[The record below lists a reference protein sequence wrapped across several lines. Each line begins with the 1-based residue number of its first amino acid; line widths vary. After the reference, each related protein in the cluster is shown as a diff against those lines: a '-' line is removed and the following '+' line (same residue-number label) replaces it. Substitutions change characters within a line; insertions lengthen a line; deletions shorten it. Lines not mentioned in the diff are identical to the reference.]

1 MTNFSE
7 VPGASTSP
15 AELLAVARGDEPA
28 DLVLRGGR
36 LVNVLSGEIQQTAVA
51 IHGGLI
57 AGLGGYEEGRETVD
71 LDHAYL
77 APSYI
82 EGHMH
87 VETTLLTP
95 HELARAAC
103 ARGTGTLVCDPHE
116 IANVLGVRGIEWM
129 LGAGEGAPAELLY
142 TAPSCV
148 PVSAMET
155 AGSAIGEAEVAA
167 LLEDERVV
175 GLAEVMNFPGAVAG
189 DAGVLGKLGAAK
201 GYPVDGHAP
210 GLSGRAL
217 NAYVAA
223 GPGSEH
229 EATALEEGREKLRLG
244 MRVMMREGTPAKDLR
259 ALLPLVTP
267 STERRLMMVNDDV
280 SVADLMDRGH
290 LDHHLR
296 LAVAAGVDP
305 ITALRMVTLNVAEWF
320 ELEDR
325 GAIAPGL
332 RADLVVLR
340 DLEGFETLRTYQ
352 AGRLVARE
360 GRCLREYRLPPGLGP
375 TVRVDWDA
383 VDLSLP
389 VHGKRARVIGVV
401 PGQVLT
407 RALLETPSAE
417 DGLAVADPSRDL
429 LKLAVVERH
438 TGRSTRA
445 VALVRGLGL
454 QRGAL
459 ASSVAHDHH
468 NVMLT
473 GTDDADMLLAGREVG
488 RLGGGFVVAAE
499 GEVLASVALPIAG
512 LMSPAPFAEVRT
524 RYDRVLEAARS
535 LGCHLDDP
543 FMTLSFLGLC
553 VIPELKLTD
562 KGLVD
567 VARFELVSPFV

>member
-7 VPGASTSP
+7 APGASTSP

-36 LVNVLSGEIQQTAVA
+36 LVNVLSGEIQETAVA

-71 LDHAYL
+71 LDDAYL

-95 HELARAAC
+95 HDLARAAC

-155 AGSAIGEAEVAA
+155 AGSAFGEAEVAA

-217 NAYVAA
+217 HAYVAA

-244 MRVMMREGTPAKDLR
+244 MRVMLREGTPAKDLR

-267 STERRLMMVNDDV
+267 STERRLLMVNDDV

-429 LKLAVVERH
+429 LKLAVGGRP
-438 TGRSTRA
+438 TGRTTTA

-488 RLGGGFVVAAE
+488 RQGGGFVVAAE
-499 GEVLASVALPIAG
+499 GEVLASVSLPIAG

>member
-7 VPGASTSP
+7 APGASTSP

-36 LVNVLSGEIQQTAVA
+36 LVNVLSGEIQETAVA

-267 STERRLMMVNDDV
+267 STERRLLMVNDDV

-383 VDLSLP
+383 FDLSLP

-401 PGQVLT
+401 PGQLLT

-438 TGRSTRA
+438 TGRSTTA

-454 QRGAL
+454 ERGAL

-499 GEVLASVALPIAG
+499 GEVLASVRYPSRG
-512 LMSPAPFAEVRT
+512 SCRPPRSPRCERGTTACSRPR
-524 RYDRVLEAARS
+524 DRWVATS
-535 LGCHLDDP
+535 
-543 FMTLSFLGLC
+543 T
-553 VIPELKLTD
+553 IP
-562 KGLVD
+562 
-567 VARFELVSPFV
+567 S

>member
-1 MTNFSE
+1 VTNFSE
-7 VPGASTSP
+7 APGASTSP

-36 LVNVLSGEIQQTAVA
+36 LVNVLSGEIQETAVA

-103 ARGTGTLVCDPHE
+103 TRGTGTLVCDPHE

-267 STERRLMMVNDDV
+267 STERRLLMVNDDV

-438 TGRSTRA
+438 TGRSTTA

-454 QRGAL
+454 ERGAL

-567 VARFELVSPFV
+567 VERFDLVSPFV

>member
-7 VPGASTSP
+7 APGASTSP
-15 AELLAVARGDEPA
+15 AELLAVARGEEPA

-36 LVNVLSGEIQQTAVA
+36 LVNVLSGEIQETAVA

-71 LDHAYL
+71 LDDAYL

-280 SVADLMDRGH
+280 SVGDLMDRGH

-296 LAVAAGVDP
+296 LAVAAGIDP

-429 LKLAVVERH
+429 LKLAVV
-438 TGRSTRA
+438 
-445 VALVRGLGL
+445 RGLGL
-454 QRGAL
+454 ERGAL

>member
-1 MTNFSE
+1 VTNFSE
-7 VPGASTSP
+7 APGASTSP

-36 LVNVLSGEIQQTAVA
+36 LVNVLSGEIQETAVA

-71 LDHAYL
+71 LDDAYL

-438 TGRSTRA
+438 TGRSTTA

-488 RLGGGFVVAAE
+488 RLGGGFVAAAE

>member
-1 MTNFSE
+1 
-7 VPGASTSP
+7 
-15 AELLAVARGDEPA
+15 
-28 DLVLRGGR
+28 
-36 LVNVLSGEIQQTAVA
+36 
-51 IHGGLI
+51 
-57 AGLGGYEEGRETVD
+57 
-71 LDHAYL
+71 
-77 APSYI
+77 
-82 EGHMH
+82 
-87 VETTLLTP
+87 
-95 HELARAAC
+95 
-103 ARGTGTLVCDPHE
+103 
-116 IANVLGVRGIEWM
+116 
-129 LGAGEGAPAELLY
+129 
-142 TAPSCV
+142 
-148 PVSAMET
+148 
-155 AGSAIGEAEVAA
+155 
-167 LLEDERVV
+167 
-175 GLAEVMNFPGAVAG
+175 VAG

-217 NAYVAA
+217 NSYVAA

-267 STERRLMMVNDDV
+267 STERRLLMVNDDV

-438 TGRSTRA
+438 TGRSTTA

-454 QRGAL
+454 ERGAL

>member
-7 VPGASTSP
+7 APGASTSL

-36 LVNVLSGEIQQTAVA
+36 LVNVLSGEIQETAVA

-267 STERRLMMVNDDV
+267 STERRLLMVNDDV

-438 TGRSTRA
+438 TGRSTTA

-454 QRGAL
+454 ERGAL

>member
-1 MTNFSE
+1 MERDGQSGRYDRKPALRRANSLPQDSVPNQRRTVATRRRHERERPVTNFSE
-7 VPGASTSP
+7 APGASRPP

-36 LVNVLSGEIQQTAVA
+36 LVNVFSGEIQQTAVA

-71 LDHAYL
+71 LDDAYL

-95 HELARAAC
+95 YEL
-103 ARGTGTLVCDPHE
+103 
-116 IANVLGVRGIEWM
+116 
-129 LGAGEGAPAELLY
+129 
-142 TAPSCV
+142 
-148 PVSAMET
+148 VSAMES
-155 AGSAIGEAEVAA
+155 AGAKIGEAEVAA

-244 MRVMMREGTPAKDLR
+244 MRLMMREGTPAKDLR

-267 STERRLMMVNDDV
+267 STERRLLMVNDDV
-280 SVADLMDRGH
+280 SVAELMDRGH

-305 ITALRMVTLNVAEWF
+305 ISALRMVTLNVAEWF
-320 ELEDR
+320 GLEDR

-352 AGRLVARE
+352 AGRLVARS
-360 GRCLREYRLPPGLGP
+360 GRCLREHRPPPGLGP

-383 VDLSLP
+383 VDFSLP

-407 RALLETPSAE
+407 RALLETPSSK

-438 TGRSTRA
+438 TGRSTTA

-454 QRGAL
+454 QQGAL

-473 GTDDADMLLAGREVG
+473 GTDDADMLLAGRELG

-499 GEVLASVALPIAG
+499 GEVLASVSLPIAG
-512 LMSPAPFAEVRT
+512 LMSPAPFPEVRA
-524 RYDRVLEAARS
+524 RYDHALEAARS

>member
-7 VPGASTSP
+7 APGASKSP
-15 AELLAVARGDEPA
+15 AELLAVARGEEPA
-28 DLVLRGGR
+28 DLVLHGGR

-71 LDHAYL
+71 LDDAYL

-116 IANVLGVRGIEWM
+116 IGNVLGVRGIEWM

-155 AGSAIGEAEVAA
+155 AGSAIGEAEVTA

-244 MRVMMREGTPAKDLR
+244 MRVMLREGTPAKDLR

-438 TGRSTRA
+438 TGRSTTA

>member
-7 VPGASTSP
+7 APGASKSP

-36 LVNVLSGEIQQTAVA
+36 LVNVLSGEIQETAVA

-229 EATALEEGREKLRLG
+229 EATTLEEGREKLRLG

-259 ALLPLVTP
+259 VLLPLVTP
-267 STERRLMMVNDDV
+267 STERRLLMVNDDV

-438 TGRSTRA
+438 TGRSTTA

-454 QRGAL
+454 ERGAL

-488 RLGGGFVVAAE
+488 RQGGGFVVAAE

>member
-1 MTNFSE
+1 VTNFSE
-7 VPGASTSP
+7 APGASKSP

-36 LVNVLSGEIQQTAVA
+36 LVNVLSGEIQETAVA

-267 STERRLMMVNDDV
+267 STERRLLMVNDDV

-438 TGRSTRA
+438 TGRSTTA

-488 RLGGGFVVAAE
+488 RQGGGFVVAAE
-499 GEVLASVALPIAG
+499 GEVLASVSLPIAG
-512 LMSPAPFAEVRT
+512 LMSPAPFAEVRA
-524 RYDRVLEAARS
+524 RYDHALEAARS

>member
-7 VPGASTSP
+7 APGASTSL

-36 LVNVLSGEIQQTAVA
+36 LVNVLSGEIQETAVA

-267 STERRLMMVNDDV
+267 STERRLLMVNDDV

-305 ITALRMVTLNVAEWF
+305 ITTLRMVTLNVAEWF

-438 TGRSTRA
+438 TGRSTTA

-488 RLGGGFVVAAE
+488 RLGGGFVVVAE

>member
-1 MTNFSE
+1 
-7 VPGASTSP
+7 
-15 AELLAVARGDEPA
+15 LLAAARGDAPA

-36 LVNVLSGEIQQTAVA
+36 LANVLSGEIQETAVA

-57 AGLGGYEEGRETVD
+57 AGLGDYDEGRETVD
-71 LDHAYL
+71 LDGAYL
-77 APSYI
+77 APSYV
-82 EGHMH
+82 EGHIH
-87 VETTLLTP
+87 VETTLLAP

-103 ARGTGTLVCDPHE
+103 TRGTGTLVCDPHE
-116 IANVLGVRGIEWM
+116 IGNVLGARGVEWM
-129 LGAGEGAPAELLY
+129 LGAGDGAPAELLY

-148 PVSAMET
+148 PVSEMET
-155 AGSAIGEAEVAA
+155 AGARIDGADVAA
-167 LLEDERVV
+167 LLEDERIV

-189 DAGVLGKLGAAK
+189 EAGVLGKLEAAR
-201 GYPVDGHAP
+201 GRPVDGHAP
-210 GLSGRAL
+210 GLSGREL
-217 NAYVAA
+217 SAYVAA
-223 GPGSEH
+223 GAGSEH

-259 ALLPLVTP
+259 ALLPLVAP
-267 STERRLMMVNDDV
+267 NTERRLMMVNDDV

-296 LAVAAGVDP
+296 LAVTAGIDP

-320 ELEDR
+320 GLADR

-340 DLEGFETLRTYQ
+340 DLESFEALRTYH
-352 AGRLVARE
+352 AGRLVAQG
-360 GRCLREYRLPPGLGP
+360 GRCLIGHRPPPMLGP

-389 VHGKRARVIGVV
+389 VRGERARVIGVV

-407 RALLETPSAE
+407 RALLETPATE
-417 DGLAVADPSRDL
+417 DGCAVADPSRDL

-438 TGRSTRA
+438 TGRSAAA

-454 QRGAL
+454 GRGAL
-459 ASSVAHDHH
+459 ASSIAHDHH
-468 NVMLT
+468 NVVLV
-473 GTDDADMLLAGREVG
+473 GAADADMLLAGREVS
-488 RLGGGFVVAAE
+488 RLGGGFVAAAG
-499 GEVLASVALPIAG
+499 GEVLASVPLPIAG
-512 LMSPAPFAEVRT
+512 LMSPASFPEVRAQ
-524 RYDRVLEAARS
+524 YDRALNAARS
-535 LGCHLDDP
+535 LGCRLEDP
-543 FMTLSFLGLC
+543 FMTLSFLGLG

-567 VARFELVSPFV
+567 VARFELVSPFE

>member
-7 VPGASTSP
+7 ATGASKSP

-36 LVNVLSGEIQQTAVA
+36 LVNVLSGEIQETAVA

-71 LDHAYL
+71 LDDAYL

-103 ARGTGTLVCDPHE
+103 VRGTGTLVCDPHE

-155 AGSAIGEAEVAA
+155 AGAKIGEAEVAA

-175 GLAEVMNFPGAVAG
+175 GLAEVMNFPGAVDG
-189 DAGVLGKLGAAK
+189 EAGVLGKLGAAK

-210 GLSGRAL
+210 VLSGRAL

-305 ITALRMVTLNVAEWF
+305 ITAFRMVTLNVAEWF
-320 ELEDR
+320 GLEDR

-352 AGRLVARE
+352 AGRLVARS
-360 GRCLREYRLPPGLGP
+360 GRCLREHRPPPGLGP

-383 VDLSLP
+383 VDFSLP
-389 VHGKRARVIGVV
+389 VRGKRARVIGVV

-407 RALLETPSAE
+407 RALLEIPSSK

-438 TGRSTRA
+438 TGRSTTA

-454 QRGAL
+454 ERGAL

-499 GEVLASVALPIAG
+499 GAVLASVALPIAG

-543 FMTLSFLGLC
+543 FMTLTFLGLC

>member
-7 VPGASTSP
+7 APGASKSP

-36 LVNVLSGEIQQTAVA
+36 LVNVLSGEIQETAVA

-267 STERRLMMVNDDV
+267 STERRLLMVNDDV

-305 ITALRMVTLNVAEWF
+305 ITAIRMVTLNVAEWF

-438 TGRSTRA
+438 TGRSTTA

-473 GTDDADMLLAGREVG
+473 GTDDADMLLAGRELG

-499 GEVLASVALPIAG
+499 GEVLASVSLPIAG

-543 FMTLSFLGLC
+543 FMTLSFVGLC

-567 VARFELVSPFV
+567 VARFELVGPFV

>member
-7 VPGASTSP
+7 APGASTSP

-36 LVNVLSGEIQQTAVA
+36 LVNVLSGEIQETAVA

-189 DAGVLGKLGAAK
+189 EAGVLGKLGAAK

-267 STERRLMMVNDDV
+267 STERRLLMVNDDV

-438 TGRSTRA
+438 TGRSTTA

>member
-7 VPGASTSP
+7 APFASTSP

-36 LVNVLSGEIQQTAVA
+36 LVNVLSGEIQETAVA

-438 TGRSTRA
+438 TGRSTTA

-454 QRGAL
+454 ERGAL

>member
-7 VPGASTSP
+7 APGASTSP

-71 LDHAYL
+71 LDDAYL

-167 LLEDERVV
+167 LLKDERVV

-210 GLSGRAL
+210 ALSGRAL

-244 MRVMMREGTPAKDLR
+244 MRVMMREGTPAKDLL

-267 STERRLMMVNDDV
+267 STERRLLMVNDDV

-320 ELEDR
+320 GLEDR

-383 VDLSLP
+383 VELSLP

-438 TGRSTRA
+438 TGRSTTA

>member
-7 VPGASTSP
+7 APGASKSP

-36 LVNVLSGEIQQTAVA
+36 LVNVLSGEIQETAVA

-95 HELARAAC
+95 HELARVAC

-259 ALLPLVTP
+259 ALFPLVTP

-438 TGRSTRA
+438 TGRSTTA

-454 QRGAL
+454 ERGAL

>member
-1 MTNFSE
+1 VTERSDA
-7 VPGASTSP
+7 PGASKSP

-36 LVNVLSGEIQQTAVA
+36 LVNVLSGEIQETAVA

-71 LDHAYL
+71 LDDAYL

-267 STERRLMMVNDDV
+267 STERRLLMVNDDV

-429 LKLAVVERH
+429 LKPAVVGRH
-438 TGRSTRA
+438 PGRATQA
-445 VALVRGLGL
+445 VARVLGL
-454 QRGAL
+454 ERGAL

>member
-1 MTNFSE
+1 MTNFFE
-7 VPGASTSP
+7 APGASTSP

-267 STERRLMMVNDDV
+267 STERRLLMVNDDV

-296 LAVAAGVDP
+296 LAVAAGIDP

-320 ELEDR
+320 GLEDR

-429 LKLAVVERH
+429 LKLAVV
-438 TGRSTRA
+438 
-445 VALVRGLGL
+445 RGLGL
-454 QRGAL
+454 ERGAL

>member
-1 MTNFSE
+1 MSE
-7 VPGASTSP
+7 RSDAPCASASP
-15 AELLAVARGDEPA
+15 AELLAVARGEEPA

-36 LVNVLSGEIQQTAVA
+36 LVNVLSGEIQQTAIA

-103 ARGTGTLVCDPHE
+103 VRGTGTLVCDPHE

-142 TAPSCV
+142 TVPSCV

-189 DAGVLGKLGAAK
+189 DTGVLGKLGAAK

-244 MRVMMREGTPAKDLR
+244 MRVMLREGTPAKDLR

-320 ELEDR
+320 GLEDR

-438 TGRSTRA
+438 TGRSTTA

-488 RLGGGFVVAAE
+488 RLDGGFVVAAE

>member
-7 VPGASTSP
+7 APGASTSP

-36 LVNVLSGEIQQTAVA
+36 LVNVLSGEIQETAVA

-71 LDHAYL
+71 LDDAYL
-77 APSYI
+77 VPSYI

-438 TGRSTRA
+438 TGRPPTA

-454 QRGAL
+454 ERGAL

>member
-1 MTNFSE
+1 VTKRSDA
-7 VPGASTSP
+7 PRASTSL

-36 LVNVLSGEIQQTAVA
+36 LVNVLSGEIQETAVA

-57 AGLGGYEEGRETVD
+57 AGLGGYKEGRETVD
-71 LDHAYL
+71 LHDTYL

-87 VETTLLTP
+87 VETTLLAP
-95 HELARAAC
+95 HELARVAC

-116 IANVLGVRGIEWM
+116 IGNVLGVRGIEWM

-155 AGSAIGEAEVAA
+155 AGSGIGEAEVAA

-210 GLSGRAL
+210 GLSGHAL
-217 NAYVAA
+217 DAYVAA

-229 EATALEEGREKLRLG
+229 EATVLEEGREKLRLG
-244 MRVMMREGTPAKDLR
+244 MRVMLREGTPAKDLR

-267 STERRLMMVNDDV
+267 RTERRLMMVNDDV

-296 LAVAAGVDP
+296 LAVAAGIDP

-320 ELEDR
+320 GLEDR

-340 DLEGFETLRTYQ
+340 DLEGFEALRTYQ
-352 AGRLVARE
+352 AGRLVARA
-360 GRCLREYRLPPGLGP
+360 GRCLREHRPPPGLGP

-407 RALLETPSAE
+407 RALLETPSSK

-438 TGRSTRA
+438 TGRSTTA

-454 QRGAL
+454 ERGAL

-499 GEVLASVALPIAG
+499 GEVLASVSLPIAG
-512 LMSPAPFAEVRT
+512 LMSPAPFPEVRA
-524 RYDRVLEAARS
+524 RYDHALEAARS

>member
-7 VPGASTSP
+7 APGASTSP

-28 DLVLRGGR
+28 DLVL
-36 LVNVLSGEIQQTAVA
+36 
-51 IHGGLI
+51 HGGLI

-129 LGAGEGAPAELLY
+129 MGAGEGAPAELLY

-259 ALLPLVTP
+259 ALLPLVMP

-438 TGRSTRA
+438 TGRSTTA

-454 QRGAL
+454 ERGAL

-488 RLGGGFVVAAE
+488 RLGGGFVVAVE

>member
-1 MTNFSE
+1 MRQSACEGFCERGATA
-7 VPGASTSP
+7 VTGRPGAPHSP
-15 AELLAVARGDEPA
+15 ASLAELLAAARGDAPA

-71 LDHAYL
+71 LDDAYL
-77 APSYI
+77 APSCI

-103 ARGTGTLVCDPHE
+103 VRGTGTLVCDPHE

-142 TAPSCV
+142 TVPSCV

-189 DAGVLGKLGAAK
+189 DTGVLGKLGAAK

-229 EATALEEGREKLRLG
+229 EATALEEGREKLHLG
-244 MRVMMREGTPAKDLR
+244 MRVMLREGTPAKDLR

-267 STERRLMMVNDDV
+267 STERRLLMVNDDV
-280 SVADLMDRGH
+280 SVADLVDRGH

-320 ELEDR
+320 GLEDR

-340 DLEGFETLRTYQ
+340 DLESFEALRTYH
-352 AGRLVARE
+352 AGRLVAQG
-360 GRCLREYRLPPGLGP
+360 GRCLVGHRPPPMLGP

-389 VHGKRARVIGVV
+389 VRGERARVIGIV

-417 DGLAVADPSRDL
+417 NGLAV
-429 LKLAVVERH
+429 
-438 TGRSTRA
+438 
-445 VALVRGLGL
+445 
-454 QRGAL
+454 
-459 ASSVAHDHH
+459 
-468 NVMLT
+468 
-473 GTDDADMLLAGREVG
+473 
-488 RLGGGFVVAAE
+488 
-499 GEVLASVALPIAG
+499 
-512 LMSPAPFAEVRT
+512 
-524 RYDRVLEAARS
+524 
-535 LGCHLDDP
+535 
-543 FMTLSFLGLC
+543 
-553 VIPELKLTD
+553 
-562 KGLVD
+562 
-567 VARFELVSPFV
+567 

>member
-1 MTNFSE
+1 MTERSE
-7 VPGASTSP
+7 APRASTSP

-36 LVNVLSGEIQQTAVA
+36 LVNVLSGEIQETAVA

-71 LDHAYL
+71 LDDAYL

-87 VETTLLTP
+87 VETTLLAP

-148 PVSAMET
+148 PVSTMET
-155 AGSAIGEAEVAA
+155 AGSGIGEAKVAA

-210 GLSGRAL
+210 GLSGHAL

-244 MRVMMREGTPAKDLR
+244 MRVMLREGTPAKDLR

-280 SVADLMDRGH
+280 SVGDLMDRGH

-296 LAVAAGVDP
+296 LAVAAGIDP

-320 ELEDR
+320 GLEDR

-340 DLEGFETLRTYQ
+340 DLEGFEALRTYQ
-352 AGRLVARE
+352 AGRLVARA
-360 GRCLREYRLPPGLGP
+360 GRCLREHRPPPGLGP
-375 TVRVDWDA
+375 TIRVDWDA

-401 PGQVLT
+401 PGQILT
-407 RALLETPSAE
+407 RALLEIPSSR

-429 LKLAVVERH
+429 LKLAVGGGH
-438 TGRSTRA
+438 TGRSTTA

-454 QRGAL
+454 ERGAL

-488 RLGGGFVVAAE
+488 RQGGGFVVAAE
-499 GEVLASVALPIAG
+499 GEVLASVSLPIAG
-512 LMSPAPFAEVRT
+512 LMSPAPFAEVRA
-524 RYDRVLEAARS
+524 RYDHALGAARS

>member
-7 VPGASTSP
+7 APGASKSP

-36 LVNVLSGEIQQTAVA
+36 LVNVLSGEIQETAVA

-71 LDHAYL
+71 LDDAYL

-155 AGSAIGEAEVAA
+155 AGSAFGEAEVAA

-280 SVADLMDRGH
+280 SVGDLMDRGH

-417 DGLAVADPSRDL
+417 DGLAGADPSRDL

-438 TGRSTRA
+438 TGRSTTA

>member
-1 MTNFSE
+1 MTKRSD
-7 VPGASTSP
+7 ASRASASP

-28 DLVLRGGR
+28 DLILRGGR

-71 LDHAYL
+71 LDDAYL

-116 IANVLGVRGIEWM
+116 IGNVLGVRGIEWM

-189 DAGVLGKLGAAK
+189 EAGVLGKLGAAK

-217 NAYVAA
+217 HAYVAA

-244 MRVMMREGTPAKDLR
+244 MRVMLREGTPAKDLR

-280 SVADLMDRGH
+280 SVGDLMDRGH

-296 LAVAAGVDP
+296 LAVAAGIDP

-320 ELEDR
+320 GLEDR

-407 RALLETPSAE
+407 RSLLETPSAE

-438 TGRSTRA
+438 TGRSTTA
-445 VALVRGLGL
+445 VALVRGS
-454 QRGAL
+454 
-459 ASSVAHDHH
+459 ASSGVPWLRRWRTTTTTSCWLAR
-468 NVMLT
+468 MT
-473 GTDDADMLLAGREVG
+473 PTCSWPDAR
-488 RLGGGFVVAAE
+488 
-499 GEVLASVALPIAG
+499 
-512 LMSPAPFAEVRT
+512 
-524 RYDRVLEAARS
+524 
-535 LGCHLDDP
+535 
-543 FMTLSFLGLC
+543 
-553 VIPELKLTD
+553 
-562 KGLVD
+562 
-567 VARFELVSPFV
+567 

>member
-7 VPGASTSP
+7 APGASTSP

-36 LVNVLSGEIQQTAVA
+36 LVNVLSGEIQETAVA

-438 TGRSTRA
+438 TERSTTA

-454 QRGAL
+454 ERGAL

>member
-1 MTNFSE
+1 MTNFFE
-7 VPGASTSP
+7 APGASTSP

-36 LVNVLSGEIQQTAVA
+36 LVNVLSGEIQETAVA

-71 LDHAYL
+71 LDDAYL

-417 DGLAVADPSRDL
+417 DGLAVADPARDL

-438 TGRSTRA
+438 TGRSTTA

-488 RLGGGFVVAAE
+488 RQGGGFVVAAE
-499 GEVLASVALPIAG
+499 GEVLASVSLPIAG
-512 LMSPAPFAEVRT
+512 LMSPAPFAEVRA
-524 RYDRVLEAARS
+524 RYDHALEAARS
-535 LGCHLDDP
+535 LGCRLDDP

>member
-1 MTNFSE
+1 VTNFSE
-7 VPGASTSP
+7 APGASKSP

-36 LVNVLSGEIQQTAVA
+36 LVNVLSGEIQETAVA

-267 STERRLMMVNDDV
+267 STERRLLMVNDDV

-438 TGRSTRA
+438 TGHSTTA

-454 QRGAL
+454 ERGAL

-567 VARFELVSPFV
+567 VARFELVSPFE

>member
-7 VPGASTSP
+7 ARVASKSP
-15 AELLAVARGDEPA
+15 AELLAVVRGDEPA

-36 LVNVLSGEIQQTAVA
+36 LVNVLSGEIQETAVA

-71 LDHAYL
+71 LDDAYL

-280 SVADLMDRGH
+280 SVGDLMDRGH

-320 ELEDR
+320 GLEDR

-438 TGRSTRA
+438 TGRSTTA

>member
-1 MTNFSE
+1 MTKLSE
-7 VPGASTSP
+7 APGASTSP

-36 LVNVLSGEIQQTAVA
+36 LVNVLSGEIQETAVA

-71 LDHAYL
+71 LDDAYL

-201 GYPVDGHAP
+201 GYPVDGHTP

-267 STERRLMMVNDDV
+267 STERRLLMVNDDV

-340 DLEGFETLRTYQ
+340 DLEEFETLRTYQ

-360 GRCLREYRLPPGLGP
+360 GRCLREYRLPPGIGP

-438 TGRSTRA
+438 TGRSTTA

>member
-7 VPGASTSP
+7 APGASTSL

-36 LVNVLSGEIQQTAVA
+36 LVNVLSGEIQETAVA

-155 AGSAIGEAEVAA
+155 AGSAIGEAEVAT

-267 STERRLMMVNDDV
+267 STERRLLMVNDDV

-340 DLEGFETLRTYQ
+340 DPEGFETLRTYQ

-438 TGRSTRA
+438 TGRSTTA

-454 QRGAL
+454 ERGAL

-543 FMTLSFLGLC
+543 FMTLTFLGLC

>member
-1 MTNFSE
+1 MTERSD
-7 VPGASTSP
+7 ASRASASP

-36 LVNVLSGEIQQTAVA
+36 LVNVLSGEVQETAVA

-71 LDHAYL
+71 LDDAFL

-155 AGSAIGEAEVAA
+155 AGSAIGEGEVAA

-229 EATALEEGREKLRLG
+229 EATALKEGREKLRLG

-267 STERRLMMVNDDV
+267 STERRLLMVNDDV

-360 GRCLREYRLPPGLGP
+360 GRCLREHRLPPGLGP

-383 VDLSLP
+383 ADLSLP

-438 TGRSTRA
+438 TGRSTTA

-468 NVMLT
+468 NVMLA
-473 GTDDADMLLAGREVG
+473 GADDADMLLAGREVG

-512 LMSPAPFAEVRT
+512 LMSPAPFAEVRA

-535 LGCHLDDP
+535 LGCRLDDP

-567 VARFELVSPFV
+567 VTRFELVSPFV

>member
-1 MTNFSE
+1 MTERSD
-7 VPGASTSP
+7 ASRASASP

-36 LVNVLSGEIQQTAVA
+36 LVNVLSGEIQETAVA

-267 STERRLMMVNDDV
+267 STERRLLMVNDDV

-360 GRCLREYRLPPGLGP
+360 GRCLREYRSPPGLGP

-383 VDLSLP
+383 ADLSLP

-438 TGRSTRA
+438 TGRSTTA

-454 QRGAL
+454 ERGAL

>member
-1 MTNFSE
+1 
-7 VPGASTSP
+7 
-15 AELLAVARGDEPA
+15 
-28 DLVLRGGR
+28 
-36 LVNVLSGEIQQTAVA
+36 
-51 IHGGLI
+51 
-57 AGLGGYEEGRETVD
+57 
-71 LDHAYL
+71 
-77 APSYI
+77 
-82 EGHMH
+82 
-87 VETTLLTP
+87 
-95 HELARAAC
+95 
-103 ARGTGTLVCDPHE
+103 
-116 IANVLGVRGIEWM
+116 
-129 LGAGEGAPAELLY
+129 
-142 TAPSCV
+142 
-148 PVSAMET
+148 
-155 AGSAIGEAEVAA
+155 
-167 LLEDERVV
+167 
-175 GLAEVMNFPGAVAG
+175 
-189 DAGVLGKLGAAK
+189 
-201 GYPVDGHAP
+201 
-210 GLSGRAL
+210 
-217 NAYVAA
+217 
-223 GPGSEH
+223 
-229 EATALEEGREKLRLG
+229 
-244 MRVMMREGTPAKDLR
+244 
-259 ALLPLVTP
+259 
-267 STERRLMMVNDDV
+267 MVNDDV

-320 ELEDR
+320 GLEDR

-438 TGRSTRA
+438 TGRSITA

-454 QRGAL
+454 ERGAL
-459 ASSVAHDHH
+459 ASSVAYDHH

-512 LMSPAPFAEVRT
+512 LMSPAPFAEVRA

>member
-7 VPGASTSP
+7 APGASKSP

-36 LVNVLSGEIQQTAVA
+36 LVNVLSGEIQETAVA

-71 LDHAYL
+71 LDDAYL

-267 STERRLMMVNDDV
+267 STERRLLMVNDDV

-438 TGRSTRA
+438 TGRSTTA

-499 GEVLASVALPIAG
+499 GEVLASVSLPIAG